1 MECFSC
7 ERNLSAYIDDEL
19 TNESRVE
26 IESHLASCEP
36 CREEYETHMAAWEAT
51 QQLPGESASD
61 GIWSAIRSQ
70 VETTGA
76 GTSTDDL
83 ALIVRGLAEEVRDL
97 KHTVQM
103 LRRDLE
109 IVQRSEPE
117 EERESFPTYQRLRVW
132 RETPGRTETAS

>member
-19 TNESRVE
+19 TNETRVE
-26 IESHLASCEP
+26 IDSHLASCDA
-36 CREEYETHMAAWEAT
+36 CRKEYETHLAAWETA
-51 QQLPGESASD
+51 QRIPGESAPD
-61 GIWSAIRSQ
+61 GLWSAIESQIETRS
-70 VETTGA
+70 A
-76 GTSTDDL
+76 GTSTEDL

-109 IVQRSEPE
+109 IVQRPEPE
-117 EERESFPTYQRLRVW
+117 EERAGFPVHQRLRVW
-132 RETPGRTETAS
+132 RETPGRTEAAS